1 MTNQP
6 QLGRAAGANRFPNDS
21 NPLLGFKAPTATPGP
36 YTQTSPGTGTG
47 AAPGLGGAKADAEG
61 YPKPGNRS
69 ATQAVPGE
77 DTVPDDRAGARLAV
91 TTNSTA
97 QRSRYLRQYLEN
109 QPASYDPLQPRESL
123 ARVVPPYQGD
133 KLWAKRRQQRQ
144 QGR

>member
-1 MTNQP
+1 MI
-6 QLGRAAGANRFPNDS
+6 L
-21 NPLLGFKAPTATPGP
+21 PLVWINWQSLLPDKISSTFNF
-36 YTQTSPGTGTG
+36 TGTG